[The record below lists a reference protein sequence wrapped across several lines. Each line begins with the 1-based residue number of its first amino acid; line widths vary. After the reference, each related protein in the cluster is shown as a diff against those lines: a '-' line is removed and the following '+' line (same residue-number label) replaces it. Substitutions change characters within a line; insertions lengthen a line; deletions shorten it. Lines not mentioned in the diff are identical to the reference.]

1 MLCGPLAGTVHAMA
15 RTTTASF
22 QWSELGR
29 RSGEVGD
36 ALDAYGEVTVV
47 RGSQLLRLA
56 VPTER
61 SIMDTL
67 REMCR
72 VLTVLVK
79 DDDSTHV
86 TKILNV
92 AWPWT
97 RALPEIDQIAFA
109 REVGSVAEV
118 CESLNSWRQLI
129 DLVADW
135 RRTARAWADG
145 EASLV
150 RVETPIEALATRPT

>member
-1 MLCGPLAGTVHAMA
+1 MT
-15 RTTTASF
+15 RTTKTVSF

-36 ALDAYGEVTVV
+36 ALDTHGEVTVV
-47 RGSQLLRLA
+47 RGSQMLRLA
-56 VPTER
+56 APTER
-61 SIMDTL
+61 SIADTL
-67 REMCR
+67 SEMSR

-86 TKILNV
+86 TKILNE

-97 RALPEIDQIAFA
+97 RMLPKEDQIAFA
-109 REVGSVAEV
+109 REVGLVVEI
-118 CESLNSWRQLI
+118 CESLNSWHQLI
-129 DLVADW
+129 DMVADW

-150 RVETPIEALATRPT
+150 RVEAPVGTLATRPA

>member
-1 MLCGPLAGTVHAMA
+1 MA

-29 RSGEVGD
+29 RSVEVGD
-36 ALDAYGEVTVV
+36 ALDAHGEVTVV
-47 RGSQLLRLA
+47 RGSQMLSLA

-72 VLTVLVK
+72 VLTVLVN

-86 TKILNV
+86 TKILNE

-97 RALPEIDQIAFA
+97 RALPLEDQIVFA
-109 REVGSVAEV
+109 REVGSVAEM

-150 RVETPIEALATRPT
+150 RVETPVEALATRPA